1 MSGAW
6 SKALLEAPWAIG
18 LRVWPW
24 PIPGWKL
31 VVHRRSLYPIDR
43 KALSAALHVQN
54 APYISRDSALAES
67 LSLLE
72 RDTTYTITTGQQ
84 VGWLTGPLYTIYK
97 AVSAI
102 QLARQVEADLGPPYR
117 VVPIFWMASEDH
129 DAEEVRWMAT
139 HWERV
144 WRYAGHFQGPVGRH
158 RIEKAFPPG
167 VEHLALQ
174 AFYVPGERWEEAFR
188 AALYTL
194 FQGTGLVVLSPD
206 DPLLKSLAADLWIT
220 ELTQQATIRG
230 HARAAA
236 HLRAHHQKP
245 RLHPRPIN
253 LFWLSDTERR
263 YILPTEKADALKAA
277 HTRPHY
283 LSPNALLRPLYQERI
298 LPNLAYVAGP
308 AELRYWLELR
318 WVFEEFGVFLPIVWP
333 RFSLRLLKEP
343 PIPLS
348 EAEIALLFT
357 PGSAWRR
364 ILLEKWEAGTLAA
377 WQAKVA
383 QLTPS
388 WDLLAD
394 LPEAL
399 PPMRH
404 YWQKALHHLQ
414 KTLYRRLY
422 QKHAT
427 ILARLTAWQRQVEP
441 LPQVQERFLNI
452 QALVA
457 DLPALRGWVQ
467 RLLEAPFVAG
477 AWNYLMAPD
486 AAFLQETG

>member
-1 MSGAW
+1 MSGEW
-6 SKALLEAPWAIG
+6 SKALLEAPWAVG
-18 LRVWPW
+18 LRGWPW
-24 PIPGWKL
+24 PVLAWKDI
-31 VVHRRSLYPIDR
+31 VHRRSLYATDR
-43 KALSAALHVQN
+43 KALCAALHAQN
-54 APYISRDSALAES
+54 APYISSDPALAVS

-102 QLARQVEADLGPPYR
+102 QLARQVEAELGPPYR
-117 VVPIFWMASEDH
+117 VVPVFWMASEDH

-139 HWERV
+139 HWEKV

-167 VEHLALQ
+167 VEDLALQ
-174 AFYVPGERWEEAFR
+174 AFYLPGERWEEAFR
-188 AALYTL
+188 GALYAL
-194 FQGTGLVVLSPD
+194 FQGTGLVIISPD

-220 ELTQQATIRG
+220 ELTRQATLQG

-236 HLRAHHQKP
+236 HLHAHRQKP

-253 LFWLSDTERR
+253 LFWLSDTERC
-263 YILPTEKADALKAA
+263 YILPAERAHALKAA
-277 HTRPHY
+277 HTQPHQ

-318 WVFEEFGVFLPIVWP
+318 WVFEAFEVFLPVVWP
-333 RFSLRLLKEP
+333 RFSLRLLSAP
-343 PIPLS
+343 PISLT

-357 PGSAWRR
+357 PNSAWRR
-364 ILLEKWEAGTLAA
+364 LFVEKWEADTLSA

-383 QLTPS
+383 QLNPA
-388 WDLLAD
+388 WELLAE
-394 LPEAL
+394 LSEAL
-399 PPMRH
+399 PPMRY
-404 YWQKALHHLQ
+404 YWQKALRHFRQ
-414 KTLYRRLY
+414 ALYRRLL
-422 QKHAT
+422 QKHDT
-427 ILARLTAWQRQVEP
+427 TLARLTTWQRQVEP
-441 LPQVQERFLNI
+441 FPKVQERFLNI
-452 QALVA
+452 HALA
-457 DLPALRGWVQ
+457 SDMPTLRRWVQ
-467 RLLEAPFVAG
+467 WLLGASFAAG

-486 AAFLQETG
+486 AAFLRETG